1 MRPERGGNMKVL
13 LTGGFGNIGHET
25 IKHLLKQGHNV
36 RCLDL
41 DTKAKRQAAKEFKG
55 RVEVVWGDVT
65 SRSDVDAAVKG
76 QDAVVHLA
84 NYVDI
89 MWMEAHPEEARKVN
103 VGGTVN
109 VIEAV
114 KAGLSQGRKLVYI
127 SSIGVWGSTRRP
139 LPGLKAS
146 DPVSPLTLYGR
157 QKVECEETVKNSGLD
172 WCILRLAVAPP
183 MKGDRIETAAVLF
196 EAPLDAH
203 WDFVDPR
210 DVGLAVAN
218 SVTSSEVWQK
228 TLLIGGGSRN
238 QMLYRDFIKTFFG
251 FLGPIPE
258 EAFAPPDSPMW
269 AEWVDSSESQHL
281 LNYQNH
287 TLQEFVE
294 EMLATMAPGW
304 RRRLIPLAA
313 PSVRRQLLK
322 QSRYYK
328 AAKQRAAH
336 QAA

>member
-1 MRPERGGNMKVL
+1 MKVL

-25 IKHLLKQGHNV
+25 IKHLLKQGHQV
-36 RCLDL
+36 RCLDV
-41 DTKAKRQAAKEFKG
+41 DNKAKREAAKEFKG
-55 RVEVVWGDVT
+55 RMEAVWGDVT
-65 SRSDVDAAVKG
+65 RREDVEATVKG
-76 QDAVVHLA
+76 QDAVIHLA

-89 MWMEAHPEEARKVN
+89 MWMEAHPDEARKVN

-109 VIEAV
+109 VIEAM
-114 KAGLSQGRKLVYI
+114 KAGLSQGRKLIYI
-127 SSIGVWGSTRRP
+127 SSIGVWGNTRRP

-146 DPVSPLTLYGR
+146 DPVSPLTVYGR
-157 QKVECEETVKNSGLD
+157 QKVECEDLVKNSGLD

-183 MKGDRIETAAVLF
+183 LKGDRIETAAVLF

-218 SVTSSEVWQK
+218 SVASSEVWGK

-238 QMLYRDFIKTFFG
+238 QMLYRDFIKTFWG
-251 FLGPIPE
+251 FLGSFPE
-258 EAFAPPDSPMW
+258 DAFAPPDSPMW
-269 AEWVDSSESQHL
+269 TEWVDSSESQRL

-287 TLQEFVE
+287 TLQEFVK
-294 EMLATMAPGW
+294 EMLATMAPGLG
-304 RRRLIPLAA
+304 RYLVPLFA
-313 PSVRRQLLK
+313 PLVRRQLLN
-322 QSRYYK
+322 QSRYYRTR
-328 AAKQRAAH
+328 KQRAAP

>member
-1 MRPERGGNMKVL
+1 MKVL

-25 IKHLLKQGHNV
+25 IKHLLKQDHQV

-41 DTKAKRQAAKEFKG
+41 DTKANRRTARKFKG
-55 RVEVVWGDVT
+55 RVEAVWGDVT
-65 SRSDVDAAVKG
+65 SRPSVEAAMKD
-76 QDAVVHLA
+76 QDIVIHLA
-84 NYVDI
+84 NYIDV
-89 MWMEAHPEEARKVN
+89 MWMEAHPDEARKVN

-109 VIEAV
+109 VIEAM
-114 KAGLSQGRKLVYI
+114 KAGLSQGRKLIYI

-139 LPGLKAS
+139 PPGLKAS
-146 DPVSPLTLYGR
+146 DPVSPLTVYGR
-157 QKVECEETVKNSGLD
+157 QKVECEELVKNSGLD

-183 MKGDRIETAAVLF
+183 LKGERIGTAAVLF

-218 SVTSSEVWQK
+218 CVTSSEVWGK

-238 QMLYRDFIKTFFG
+238 QMVYRDFVKTFFG

-258 EAFAPPDSPMW
+258 EAFAPPDSGVW
-269 AEWVDSSESQHL
+269 AEWVDSSESQRL

-287 TLQEFVE
+287 TLEEFVK

-304 RRRLIPLAA
+304 RQRLIPLVA
-313 PSVRRQLLK
+313 PLVRRQILQ
-322 QSRYYK
+322 QSRYY
-328 AAKQRAAH
+328 RAS
-336 QAA
+336 QTRTR